1 MRRTNADQALR
12 RVGQFTDDQK
22 LQRPLAELEENVKK
36 TFDAHREQKADR
48 HQATAVAKDDT
59 QAQFGQTLLYDPT
72 PGTFTITLPKVS
84 QLDHGKT
91 IRLKN
96 TTTSATGVTL
106 RPATGQ
112 LIDGLTTSTITGSKL
127 ATHLYCDGAGWWKV

>member
-1 MRRTNADQALR
+1 MRRTNANQELR
-12 RVGQFTDDQK
+12 RVGQFTDDPK
-22 LQRPLAELEENVKK
+22 LQRPIAELEENVKK
-36 TFDAHREQKADR
+36 AFDAHREQKVDR
-48 HQATAVAKDDT
+48 HQVTSVAKADV

-72 PGTFTITLPKVS
+72 PGTFTINLPRVS

-96 TTTSATGVTL
+96 TSTSATGVML

-112 LIDGLTTSTITGSKL
+112 LIDGLTTDAASGSKL
-127 ATHLYCDGAGWWKV
+127 ATHLYCDGTGWWRV

>member
-1 MRRTNADQALR
+1 MRRTNANQELR
-12 RVGQFTDDQK
+12 RVGQFTNDQE

-48 HQATAVAKDDT
+48 HQATAVAKGDV

-72 PGTFTITLPKVS
+72 PGAFTITLPRVS

-112 LIDGLTTSTITGSKL
+112 LIDGQATDTISGSRL
-127 ATHLYCDGAGWWKV
+127 ATHLYCDGTGWWQV